1 MGRYASTSSSREA
14 NQLEQGRVRE
24 LLDDA
29 EAPCR
34 MLLGCDTATERSYIN
49 IYSKQPYH
57 NLKHTHTHINNH
69 KHTQFN
75 HTLSCSLVC
84 LLENTFAEVFSIGSS
99 SPLFPYPCP
108 YFISNTYIFPAPASL
123 DRTSSLTNLTHC
135 GPTAHKAANLPLMLS
150 SCGQT

>member
-1 MGRYASTSSSREA
+1 MMPKLPAGCCSDAIQLPNGHISIYTRNNLTTTSS
-14 NQLEQGRVRE
+14 
-24 LLDDA
+24 
-29 EAPCR
+29 
-34 MLLGCDTATERSYIN
+34 T
-49 IYSKQPYH
+49 
-57 NLKHTHTHINNH
+57 HTHTHINNH